1 MINPDDIKL
10 FSLVNADGSEV
21 ILSNLGAGIV
31 SIVVPDRNG
40 KMADVVL
47 GYRNPEDYYADGPC
61 MGKVPGRYANR
72 IAAGRF
78 SLGGKT
84 YELAIN
90 NGPNHLHGG
99 PLDQCFANRIW
110 DAEEIP
116 DGVKFSLVSPVGD
129 AGYPGSLHVEASYTW
144 SDDHQLTLGLS
155 AYTDSETIVNL
166 TNHAYFNLKGEEVGD
181 VTDHILQLYASRYLP
196 TDPTLIPVG
205 DPAPV
210 AGTPMDFTK
219 PKAIGK
225 DLKADFPALNYG
237 KGYDNCFVVDD
248 WEKGELRPVAV
259 LHSDLPGDEEPREPR
274 RLRHA
279 YSRRL
284 RGEIALRRPHVGPQA
299 DGLYRC
305 AGYPGLYG
313 QLALR
318 LSGVQERKGLPG
330 LRRCGAGVPVF
341 SRFAEPAG
349 LPFGRAQEAGY
360 LRELYHLR
368 F

>member
-84 YELAIN
+84 YELAVN

-116 DGVKFSLVSPVGD
+116 DGVKFSLVSPIGD

-144 SDDHQLTLGLS
+144 TEDHQLTLGLS

-166 TNHAYFNLKGEEVGD
+166 TNHAYFNLKVEEVGD

-205 DPAPV
+205 EPAPV

-259 LHSDLPGDEEPREPR
+259 LSEPTSGRKLTVYTNSPGIQV
-274 RLRHA
+274 
-279 YSRRL
+279 YT
-284 RGEIALRRPHVGPQA
+284 GNW
-299 DGLYRC
+299 
-305 AGYPGLYG
+305 
-313 QLALR
+313 
-318 LSGVQERKGLPG
+318 LSGCPESKSGKAYQDYD
-330 LRRCGAGVPVF
+330 GVALECQYFPDSPNRPDFPSVVLKKRDIYVNYIIYAF
-341 SRFAEPAG
+341 E
-349 LPFGRAQEAGY
+349 
-360 LRELYHLR
+360 
-368 F
+368 